1 MHLVTQSAL
10 LKALG
15 WSLFNSLWQMALLW
29 LCYMLLTAVFR
40 KASADLR
47 HGLAVSLLGV
57 GAIAFALSFFTSYS
71 LEDGGQPFNGW
82 YSARAFISP
91 FLPYCSSL
99 YILALVYLFTR
110 YSHHYLYSRRLKST
124 GLSKIRPALR
134 VFVEQTSRR
143 MGIKKEVRVW
153 LSSLVEGPVTLGFLK
168 PVILIPFATV
178 NNLSMEQVEAILLHE
193 LAHIKR
199 FDYLLNLG
207 VTMLGI
213 LFFFNPFTRLLI
225 RDIRREREHRCDDL
239 VMQFRYD
246 PHIYVSALLSLASP
260 DQHRHQLALA
270 ATGIGDR
277 LLLHRVKRILKQ
289 SGSDERPGTRSVV
302 LLLFTMLTAFIGLS
316 GGSSPVFRLV
326 QRSDRTAKPG
336 AIAARIDATVANS
349 RSPMGYEGSTA
360 WPDMIPPSAKKTRLA
375 NPVSN
380 DKPDKAG
387 DQPDDQPGP
396 DIYLASSAENNQA
409 DPVDSS
415 SHEDAGYTIVQPVA
429 GTPDPREYSIQASPE
444 VTNIPLP
451 ETVTN
456 SEMPF
461 VPASSFSYRI
471 MEDSSASMK
480 QLSALVQG
488 EGMAGEFKVRLNK
501 AMANN
506 ESIIKK
512 LQCQV
517 NCQVHL
523 LEGLRSEDQNQQAA
537 PGVKTRT
544 LEKQIKLRRVQIIR
558 QEDLQRK
565 LMNVAT
571 KLTIVYI

>member
-1 MHLVTQSAL
+1 
-10 LKALG
+10 
-15 WSLFNSLWQMALLW
+15 
-29 LCYMLLTAVFR
+29 
-40 KASADLR
+40 
-47 HGLAVSLLGV
+47 
-57 GAIAFALSFFTSYS
+57 
-71 LEDGGQPFNGW
+71 
-82 YSARAFISP
+82 
-91 FLPYCSSL
+91 
-99 YILALVYLFTR
+99 
-110 YSHHYLYSRRLKST
+110 
-124 GLSKIRPALR
+124 
-134 VFVEQTSRR
+134 
-143 MGIKKEVRVW
+143 
-153 LSSLVEGPVTLGFLK
+153 VEGPVTLGFLK

-260 DQHRHQLALA
+260 DEHRQQLALA

-277 LLLHRVKRILKQ
+277 LLLQRVKRILKQ
-289 SGSDERPGTRSVV
+289 SGTDERPGTRSVV

-316 GGSSPVFRLV
+316 GGSNPVFRLV
-326 QRSDRTAKPG
+326 HGSDRTAGDHTAKPG
-336 AIAARIDATVANS
+336 AIAARTDATVADLRLPS
-349 RSPMGYEGSTA
+349 GYEGSVA
-360 WPDMIPPSAKKTRLA
+360 WSDMIPPLPKKTALPK
-375 NPVSN
+375 PVSH
-380 DKPDKAG
+380 DKEEAG
-387 DQPDDQPGP
+387 DQANDQPGP
-396 DIYLASSAENNQA
+396 DIYLASSAGNSQE

-415 SHEDAGYTIVQPVA
+415 SQEDAGYSIVQPVA
-429 GTPDPREYSIQASPE
+429 ENPDEREYSIQASPE
-444 VTNIPLP
+444 MTNMPLP
-451 ETVTN
+451 ETATN

-480 QLSALVQG
+480 QLSALVQA
-488 EGMAGEFKVRLNK
+488 EGKAGELKVRINK

-517 NCQVHL
+517 DCQVHL
-523 LEGLRSEDQNQQAA
+523 LQGLRSGDQDPQAA
-537 PGVKTRT
+537 PGVKTQT
-544 LEKQIKLRRVQIIR
+544 LERQIKLRRIQIIR
-558 QEDLQRK
+558 QEDLQKK
-565 LMNVAT
+565 LIKVAK